1 MKANM
6 KRPALEG
13 TAETLG
19 NLEDLRV
26 LRAGQRSARQAQA
39 PIDRAEPGDLIRVE
53 NAADGVGDMV
63 ILTRLAEDTDVL
75 LRELVLLS
83 ERVERDANLVA
94 VLDQTAVAEGDREAE
109 DTRLHLETVL
119 TLTDDLDL
127 QDHLDGVTVLN
138 L

>member
-53 NAADGVGDMV
+53 DAADGVGDMV
-63 ILTRLAEDTDVL
+63 ILTRLAEDTESCSVSL
-75 LRELVLLS
+75 FS
-83 ERVERDANLVA
+83 SANGSSA
-94 VLDQTAVAEGDREAE
+94 TP
-109 DTRLHLETVL
+109 TS
-119 TLTDDLDL
+119 
-127 QDHLDGVTVLN
+127 
-138 L
+138 